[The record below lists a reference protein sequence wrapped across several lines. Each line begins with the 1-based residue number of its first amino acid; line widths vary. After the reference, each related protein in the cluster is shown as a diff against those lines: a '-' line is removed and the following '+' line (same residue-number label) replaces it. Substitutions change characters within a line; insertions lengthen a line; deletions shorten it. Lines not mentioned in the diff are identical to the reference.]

1 MDYSASVL
9 LPWHAASIPRVPEW
23 LAPFR
28 GRPRTDGWVDWRVGG
43 LMYGSRNTLRRPF
56 TSSRSAIN
64 SDRVVW
70 RSARCTD
77 SQGRGDAPCN
87 LRLRRWGAPSQKAY
101 AMTVNHIPCLPSPPP
116 PPLRERASW
125 LFARDRASGPVAA
138 MRTQTSFW
146 LGEHE
151 PHSRSQPNLRL
162 NYVTVISCDGKFAEQ
177 L

>member
-43 LMYGSRNTLRRPF
+43 LMYGSRNTLWRPF

-64 SDRVVW
+64 SDRVAW

-116 PPLRERASW
+116 PPWESAPPG
-125 LFARDRASGPVAA
+125 F
-138 MRTQTSFW
+138 
-146 LGEHE
+146 
-151 PHSRSQPNLRL
+151 SRGIGRPGRL
-162 NYVTVISCDGKFAEQ
+162 QRCGHKPLSD
-177 L
+177 

>member
-64 SDRVVW
+64 SDRVAW

-77 SQGRGDAPCN
+77 LQGRGDALCN
-87 LRLRRWGAPSQKAY
+87 LRLRRWGAPSQKVY
-101 AMTVNHIPCLPSPPP
+101 AMTVNHIPCLPPPP
-116 PPLRERASW
+116 RERASW

>member
-64 SDRVVW
+64 SDRVAW

-77 SQGRGDAPCN
+77 SQGRGDAPCI

-101 AMTVNHIPCLPSPPP
+101 AMTVNHIPCLPPPREKPPP
-116 PPLRERASW
+116 SGGARLLAFREGSGVRAGCSDADTN
-125 LFARDRASGPVAA
+125 LFLIRRAWA
-138 MRTQTSFW
+138 TQS
-146 LGEHE
+146 E
-151 PHSRSQPNLRL
+151 S
-162 NYVTVISCDGKFAEQ
+162 A
-177 L
+177 

>member
-9 LPWHAASIPRVPEW
+9 LPWHVASIPRVPEW

-101 AMTVNHIPCLPSPPP
+101 AMTVNHIPCPP
-116 PPLRERASW
+116 R
-125 LFARDRASGPVAA
+125 RASGPVAA

>member
-9 LPWHAASIPRVPEW
+9 LPWHVASIPRVPEW

-43 LMYGSRNTLRRPF
+43 LMYGSRNTLWRPF

-64 SDRVVW
+64 SDRVAW

-101 AMTVNHIPCLPSPPP
+101 AMTVNHIPCLPPPP
-116 PPLRERASW
+116 R
-125 LFARDRASGPVAA
+125 RASGPVAA

>member
-43 LMYGSRNTLRRPF
+43 LMYGSRNTLWRPF

-64 SDRVVW
+64 SDRVAW

-87 LRLRRWGAPSQKAY
+87 LRLRRWGASSQKAY
-101 AMTVNHIPCLPSPPP
+101 AMTVNHIPCPPP
-116 PPLRERASW
+116 PR
-125 LFARDRASGPVAA
+125 RASGPVAA

>member
-101 AMTVNHIPCLPSPPP
+101 AMTVNHIPCPP
-116 PPLRERASW
+116 R
-125 LFARDRASGPVAA
+125 RASGPVAA